1 MTNNCASEG
10 DVAFDATQGKFQEE
24 KDYLM
29 ALSLWRTDTRAAA
42 VRARKLR
49 RRNFSRR
56 DGPRLSLS
64 SSKKKSFKQPR
75 TSKLSSEEWKKRY
88 ALARHALSES
98 RVARDFQHQVSK
110 TNYILT
116 PFVPFVKS
124 LLEREAIVRASRLG
138 GVWRRYRRDKRSTRR
153 APSRVII
160 EDRDY
165 EDVLEQ
171 LRVNAGF
178 YDERSSDP
186 IATTATTTT
195 TTTTTT
201 TASEVS
207 EIDELNELLDSDDV
221 VVEDEEEEIE
231 PVIGRMAPTVWG
243 SDGVSVYLK

>member
-10 DVAFDATQGKFQEE
+10 DVVFDATQRKLQEE
-24 KDYLM
+24 KDYQM
-29 ALSLWRTDTRAAA
+29 ALSLWRTDTKAAA
-42 VRARKLR
+42 VRARRLR

-75 TSKLSSEEWKKRY
+75 TSKLTSEEWKKRY
-88 ALARHALSES
+88 ALAQHALSES
-98 RVARDFQHQVSK
+98 RVARDFQHRVSK
-110 TNYILT
+110 TNYIFT
-116 PFVPFVKS
+116 PFIPFVKS

-138 GVWRRYRRDKRSTRR
+138 GVWRRYRRDKRSSRR

-178 YDERSSDP
+178 YEERSSDP
-186 IATTATTTT
+186 ITT
-195 TTTTTT
+195 
-201 TASEVS
+201 
-207 EIDELNELLDSDDV
+207 
-221 VVEDEEEEIE
+221 
-231 PVIGRMAPTVWG
+231 MCC
-243 SDGVSVYLK
+243 YQ